1 MAPIPKTIPDPTLA
15 AVDAAIETAENA
27 QASRPYLGMSA
38 LGQECSR
45 ALFYGFRWAT
55 AKAFDA
61 VTIRR
66 FQDGH
71 RSEAIMI
78 DRLRAV
84 PCVTLWTEDPSGN
97 GKQIGCVD
105 LGGHLRGHLD
115 GIIQGLIQ
123 APVTPCVWE
132 HKCVNEKKQA
142 KLVSL
147 KAEKG
152 EKQALAEWD
161 ATYHAQAQLY
171 MHYQGLTR
179 HYLTVDSPGSRTTVS
194 CRTEADPVTA
204 LKLIEKARRIITAAE
219 PPARISERPD
229 WWSCSFCDHKETC
242 HHGAI
247 PAVSCRTCSH
257 STPELDGDARWS
269 CARFGCDLDTET
281 QRRGAECPAHVFIP
295 ALLPWKAIDA
305 SEDQGWIEYQLPDG
319 RTLRNGPGG
328 FASRELAANVGLC
341 MDPVVGA
348 AKETMGAEVIA

>member
-194 CRTEADPVTA
+194 CRTEADPRDRAQTHR
-204 LKLIEKARRIITAAE
+204 KS
-219 PPARISERPD
+219 PP
-229 WWSCSFCDHKETC
+229 
-242 HHGAI
+242 HHHRSRATGA
-247 PAVSCRTCSH
+247 
-257 STPELDGDARWS
+257 
-269 CARFGCDLDTET
+269 DL
-281 QRRGAECPAHVFIP
+281 GASGLVVLFI
-295 ALLPWKAIDA
+295 L
-305 SEDQGWIEYQLPDG
+305 
-319 RTLRNGPGG
+319 
-328 FASRELAANVGLC
+328 
-341 MDPVVGA
+341 
-348 AKETMGAEVIA
+348 